1 MADGFSYLSYP
12 PPFFGTH
19 ILMNSSICMDVFEAG
34 DDVRSLPCLHRF
46 HVACV
51 DRWLTQ
57 HAATCPVCKMP
68 ILDNNGNNGGR

>member
-1 MADGFSYLSYP
+1 MADGFTYISIRLCIYII
-12 PPFFGTH
+12 H
-19 ILMNSSICMDVFEAG
+19 DSSICMDEFEAG
-34 DDVRSLPCLHRF
+34 DAVRSLPCLHRF

-68 ILDNNGNNGGR
+68 IIDSNSNSNGR